1 MQTGCKGCKKSC
13 KGCNIVRIPF
23 LCYTK
28 QGSGE
33 RAILSTVDEV
43 QNPRSPVSYNT
54 RKVIRQKVA
63 KLQPLQPAC
72 NPFATFQKIRQ
83 QAENPYTMRVYS
95 VYIYICNLCNLF
107 SRVLVYRE
115 NFFYFL
121 FFNTTPKNR
130 LQRLQIKIYTLQ
142 TA

>member
-1 MQTGCKGCKKSC
+1 MTYK
-13 KGCNIVRIPF
+13 
-23 LCYTK
+23 
-28 QGSGE
+28 
-33 RAILSTVDEV
+33 
-43 QNPRSPVSYNT
+43 NPRSTVSYNT

-63 KLQPLQPAC
+63 KVSTLSGFLYCVIRQKVAKLQPLQPTC

-83 QAENPYTMRVYS
+83 QVENPYTMRVYS

-130 LQRLQIKIYTLQ
+130 LQRLQIKKYTLQ